1 MMYNRQEDF
10 DALAKDVRKFL
21 EGIITKKSN

>member
-10 DALAKDVRKFL
+10 DSLSKDVRKFL
-21 EGIITKKSN
+21 EGVLKK

>member
-10 DALAKDVRKFL
+10 DALAKDVRAFL
-21 EGIITKKSN
+21 EGVLKK